1 MASSN
6 FQKTFTQVILPKV
19 YNFGATI
26 VLIGAMFKLLNWPG
40 GALMLGTGLST
51 EAAIFFLS
59 AFEKPAPEYHW
70 ENIHPEL
77 LNEPVSAHVVNK
89 NVPQKP
95 NNNNGANLNAIGLSQ
110 EQVAQLSSGIQK
122 LILTTEQI
130 NKISGS
136 VNASAEFS
144 QNLVS
149 VNEDVMKM
157 KKELNSLTSKIAS
170 LSSVYDNML
179 ASLKK

>member
-6 FQKTFTQVILPKV
+6 FQKTFSQVILPKV

-26 VLIGAMFKLLNWPG
+26 VLVGAMFKLLNWPG
-40 GALMLGTGLST
+40 GAIMLGTGLST
-51 EAAIFFLS
+51 EAAIFFLA

-70 ENIHPEL
+70 ENVHPEL
-77 LNEPVSAHVVNK
+77 LNEPVAAHVVNK
-89 NVPQKP
+89 NTPKVS

-110 EQVAQLSSGIQK
+110 EQVTQLSSGIQK

-130 NKISGS
+130 NKLGS
-136 VNASAEFS
+136 SINASCEFS

-149 VNEDVMKM
+149 VNEDVIKM
-157 KKELNSLTSKIAS
+157 KKELNSLTSKIS
-170 LSSVYDNML
+170 TLSSVYDNML

>member
-1 MASSN
+1 MVSNN

-40 GALMLGTGLST
+40 GALMLGIGLST

-77 LNEPVSAHVVNK
+77 LNEPISAHVVNK
-89 NVPQKP
+89 NGPQKP
-95 NNNNGANLNAIGLSQ
+95 NTNGANLNTIGLSQ

-130 NKISGS
+130 SKISGS
-136 VNASAEFS
+136 VNASSEFS

-170 LSSVYDNML
+170 LNNVYDNML